1 MRSPALDLL
10 SLEENWI
17 NSEGALAL
25 GRAFKAGAL
34 TVREVRLYGNNA
46 ITPGA
51 RESLKQPEY
60 VQQGLGV
67 KFVFDDT
74 TTGSCMTQ
82 EGEVIGEIPSAL
94 GPGGGMFPSK

>member
-34 TVREVRLYGNNA
+34 TVREVRPTA
-46 ITPGA
+46 TMRSRPA
-51 RESLKQPEY
+51 RASLKQPEY